1 MRNYSSIIT
10 EATKRASAAVQSG
23 AYAKFEDL
31 VEAAAKQG
39 RTNLEAVR
47 YCIGQYPVAYEKYKE
62 RCQTEKILFHYEKQP
77 K

>member
-1 MRNYSSIIT
+1 MTKSQIIT

-39 RTNLEAVR
+39 KTNLEAVR
-47 YCIGQYPVAYEKYKE
+47 YCVEKYPEAHARFRE
-62 RCQTEKILFHYEKQP
+62 RCQTERVYFHYEKQP